1 MTPDFQPV
9 LQGEWVRLRP
19 LRADDFEALYG
30 VASDP
35 EIWAMHPMKTRSQRP
50 VFQAFFD
57 DGLAS
62 GGSLIASDAKT
73 DAVIGHSRYS
83 TEFAGP
89 DEVEIGW
96 SFLARSHWGGRYNGE
111 MKRLM
116 LDHMFRYVP
125 QVMFRIGETNLRS
138 RKAVEKIGGVLT
150 NRTQVAET
158 PAGPSVHVIYTIRR
172 EV

>member
-9 LQGEWVRLRP
+9 LDGEWVRLRA

-35 EIWAMHPMKTRSQRP
+35 EIWAQHPVKTRWQRP

-57 DGLAS
+57 EGLAS
-62 GGSLIASDAKT
+62 GGSLTVSDAKT
-73 DAVIGHSRYS
+73 GAVIGHSRYS
-83 TEFAGP
+83 TEFTLPG
-89 DEVEIGW
+89 EVEIGW
-96 SFLARSHWGGRYNGE
+96 SFLARSHWGGLYNGE

-125 QVMFRIGETNLRS
+125 QVMFRIGEANLRS
-138 RKAVEKIGGVLT
+138 RKAVEKIGGMLT
-150 NRTQVAET
+150 DRTQVAET
-158 PAGPSVHVIYTIRR
+158 PGGPRVNVIYTIRR
-172 EV
+172 AV